1 VEVPVDEVVAVVIFV
16 VSLGLVF
23 AEWVHRAVAAV
34 AGAMVM
40 LVAGLVLGF
49 YSEAQALRA
58 IDFSTIGLLLGM
70 MILVA
75 LLEPTGFFKYVALR
89 TAQLSHGR
97 PYLLFLLLGGVTTVL
112 SMFLDNVTTIVVIAP
127 ATLVIARVLGVSAA
141 PLLMAEAMLS
151 NVGGVATL
159 IGDPPNILIAS
170 AAGLTFVDFLTHALP
185 VVALAWVGAT
195 ALLLWRLRDRLDGS
209 PGADR
214 DVAGLRARDAL
225 ERPGEAWT
233 LLLVLVFAGV
243 LFLLQGPLGVSAAV
257 IAVGAAGL
265 AMVLVRP
272 DLEKTLRHVE
282 WSVLIFFSALFVL
295 VGGLEAAGVLE
306 QLAHALRSLGSVH
319 PALLGVIVIWSV
331 ALLSAVVD
339 NVPMT
344 IAVIPVVTGL
354 GAAGVDVEPL
364 WWALAFGAGLGGNG
378 TVVGATANIVSVTHA
393 ERAGTPISP
402 VAWVRQGLPV
412 LLLTCTIA
420 SIAYVLLVTIVW

>member
-1 VEVPVDEVVAVVIFV
+1 MNEVVAIAVFV

-40 LVAGLVLGF
+40 LVVGLIFGF
-49 YSEAQALRA
+49 YTEAQALRA
-58 IDFSTIGLLLGM
+58 IDFTTIGLLLGM

-89 TAQLSHGR
+89 AARLSRGR
-97 PYLLFLLLGGVTTVL
+97 PYLLFLLLGVVTTIL

-127 ATLVIARVLGVSAA
+127 ATLVIARVLSLPAA

-170 AAGLTFVDFLTHALP
+170 AAGLTFVDFLAHAFP
-185 VVALAWVGAT
+185 VIVVAWAAAT
-195 ALLLWRLRDRLDGS
+195 ALLLWRLRDQLGGD
-209 PGADR
+209 PDADR
-214 DVAGLRARDAL
+214 DVTGLHPSDAL
-225 ERPGEAWT
+225 KRPREAWT
-233 LLLVLVFAGV
+233 LLSVLAVTGV
-243 LFLLQGPLGVSAAV
+243 LFLLQEPLGVSAAV
-257 IAVGAAGL
+257 IAVGGAGL
-265 AMVLVRP
+265 GMVLVRP
-272 DLEKTLRHVE
+272 DLEETLRHVE

-306 QLAHALRSLGSVH
+306 QLARALSAVGAVH
-319 PALLGVIVIWSV
+319 PALLGVIIIWSV

-344 IAVIPVVTGL
+344 IAVIPVLTGL
-354 GAAGVDVEPL
+354 GASGVDIEPL

-378 TVVGATANIVSVTHA
+378 TVVGATANIVSLTHA

-402 VAWVRQGLPV
+402 AAWARQGLPV
-412 LLLTCTIA
+412 MALTCTVA
-420 SIAYVLLVTIVW
+420 SVGYVVLATTVW